1 MLVSEAVGLFINL
14 HWNIVSKVTDKNSL
28 KPTCS
33 NFGSQYTT
41 YQGCVKCSTAKLG
54 VGVITEVIFF
64 SWENSHRVRPSFQK
78 HQDQKGFVL
87 KHGISTARFILFICF
102 STSKTQDP
110 RTWRLY
116 VCVTYIHIQTY
127 PLIDRPIYS

>member
-33 NFGSQYTT
+33 NFGSPYTT

-64 SWENSHRVRPSFQK
+64 SWEKFPQS
-78 HQDQKGFVL
+78 
-87 KHGISTARFILFICF
+87 
-102 STSKTQDP
+102 
-110 RTWRLY
+110 
-116 VCVTYIHIQTY
+116 QT
-127 PLIDRPIYS
+127 

>member
-54 VGVITEVIFF
+54 VG
-64 SWENSHRVRPSFQK
+64 
-78 HQDQKGFVL
+78 
-87 KHGISTARFILFICF
+87 
-102 STSKTQDP
+102 
-110 RTWRLY
+110 
-116 VCVTYIHIQTY
+116 
-127 PLIDRPIYS
+127 